1 MIPPPPSRPRSSRS
15 SRIPNS
21 AACWPISPAPA
32 ASRSPTPSWPI
43 SPAAPPM
50 SSPRTPTRPQPRPRL
65 PSQRQSK
72 MRRSPRTGCFGW
84 RSRRILLAWG
94 VGSGS
99 GGRPVAELNHLPHHR
114 GQRRRNAMS
123 SALKQTS
130 IGMTDAEWQARCDLA
145 ALYRVVDHL
154 DWTDLINTHM
164 SMRVP
169 GEPDTFLI
177 NRYGEMFDEITASS
191 LIKMDIDGNVLGEAG
206 GKFNNAGFTI
216 HSGVYK
222 ARPDANCVMHTH
234 TRAGAGLSLLDRG
247 LRPISQDA
255 LQILDDVAYHEYGLP
270 ATQEECDALG
280 RTCANGSCVVLL
292 NHGLLALG
300 PTVHGTM
307 MRMYMLERACEVE
320 LIARTLDAPPVQ
332 IAPD

>member
-1 MIPPPPSRPRSSRS
+1 
-15 SRIPNS
+15 
-21 AACWPISPAPA
+21 
-32 ASRSPTPSWPI
+32 
-43 SPAAPPM
+43 
-50 SSPRTPTRPQPRPRL
+50 
-65 PSQRQSK
+65 
-72 MRRSPRTGCFGW
+72 
-84 RSRRILLAWG
+84 
-94 VGSGS
+94 
-99 GGRPVAELNHLPHHR
+99 
-114 GQRRRNAMS
+114 MS

-154 DWTDLINTHM
+154 GWTDLINTHM

-169 GEPDTFLI
+169 GEPNTFLI
-177 NRYGEMFDEITASS
+177 NRYGETFDEITASG
-191 LIKMDIDGNVLGEAG
+191 LIKMDMDGNVLGEAG

-234 TRAGAGLSLLDRG
+234 TRAGAGLSLLDHG

-320 LIARTLDAPPVQ
+320 LIARTLGAPPVQ
-332 IAPD
+332 IAPDIVRKAADRMRQRRGDAEYGLMEWQGLVRTMDRKGADYRR